1 LFGEKETFSGKKKKI
16 QDMNNQPMYQE
27 IGHQKAAFDTFE
39 IRYATIRIQA
49 MASLEQIS

>member
-49 MASLEQIS
+49 MTSLEQIS